1 MHRTILA
8 WATSLVA
15 LAAVAGCTRESAASE
30 PANEQIKSHAFL
42 QCMYQDEYFPK
53 HLVDKGK
60 QILVRLCGRI
70 EQEKPADEAALYV
83 LTHAATNEFND
94 LAEEFFEADS
104 EIETGAREC
113 IASDFDFIAK
123 AYGFA
128 HADAEKLIA
137 TRDW

>member
-1 MHRTILA
+1 MHRTIIA
-8 WATSLVA
+8 WATSLAA
-15 LAAVAGCTRESAASE
+15 LAAVAGCTRETGRDE

-42 QCMYQDEYFPK
+42 QCMYEDEYFPK

-60 QILVRLCGRI
+60 RILVRLCERI
-70 EQEKPADEAALYV
+70 EKEKPADETALYV
-83 LTHAATNEFND
+83 LTHAATNDFND
-94 LAEEFFEADS
+94 LAEEFVEADS
-104 EIETGAREC
+104 EIETAAREC

-128 HADAEKLIA
+128 NADVEKLVG